1 MTGFG
6 GTGGS
11 LPGAEIAYTVT
22 HLRMTAR
29 PDRPRPPAPL
39 VRGLSLL
46 RAETPPVHFFR
57 YLYDAVGRDYEWTD
71 LHAKSD
77 GDLGRFV
84 QDPAVQLYVMYLTG
98 WPGGFVMLDFR
109 AAGLCDIAYFGV
121 TPEALGR
128 GLGDWLL
135 GTGVHM
141 GWDAGIAAMTVNT
154 CTLDHPRALPIYQK
168 WGFEPV
174 RREERTRRILGRP
187 R

>member
-1 MTGFG
+1 
-6 GTGGS
+6 
-11 LPGAEIAYTVT
+11 
-22 HLRMTAR
+22 
-29 PDRPRPPAPL
+29 
-39 VRGLSLL
+39 
-46 RAETPPVHFFR
+46 
-57 YLYDAVGRDYEWTD
+57 
-71 LHAKSD
+71 
-77 GDLGRFV
+77 
-84 QDPAVQLYVMYLTG
+84 
-98 WPGGFVMLDFR
+98 
-109 AAGLCDIAYFGV
+109 V

-141 GWDAGIAAMTVNT
+141 GWDAGVEAMTVNT